1 MVVKANRYNQLGSQ
15 RERTQIR
22 RKKIELCFKEG
33 VSKCIAFRDCR
44 DAEVVCLAGWRA
56 ARREVAA
63 KVELYAFR
71 WSLALMEV
79 YPGLV
84 QHHSVRRETHTV
96 KHFNKVHLYIDSKES
111 TVWEAYK
118 EDVALPWVIHIIRSC
133 SLRLELWV
141 NIQTNPLFGSQ
152 WIPTKPKYKLN
163 SSVIL
168 FLDSLLYLSF

>member
-1 MVVKANRYNQLGSQ
+1 MKTIQLY
-15 RERTQIR
+15 
-22 RKKIELCFKEG
+22 FKEG
-33 VSKCIAFRDCR
+33 VSKCIDFRDCL

-71 WSLALMEV
+71 WSLALMDV

-96 KHFNKVHLYIDSKES
+96 KHFNKRHLYIDSKKS

-118 EDVALPWVIHIIRSC
+118 EDVALLWGLHIIISC
-133 SLRLELWV
+133 SLRFELRAH
-141 NIQTNPLFGSQ
+141 IQTNSLFGSQ
-152 WIPTKPKYKLN
+152 WIPTKPKY
-163 SSVIL
+163 
-168 FLDSLLYLSF
+168 